1 MFNIDF
7 GSLPEKSKK
16 NLAPQEILELN
27 GLFTDPTIQQ
37 QLGNI
42 EEQRKIRQKW
52 KYLVYGGCTILTLGL
67 SYIFGGIEASGAEN
81 GIFMRLFAGF
91 FYTIGSGDDSF
102 APVITAAFLSYST
115 GIGLLYKKFAS
126 KIEIPLKSEVLQKI
140 CPLLYSKLEYSYDEK
155 YSFDELELL
164 RSKNFLSS
172 YDRLDKVEDS
182 VHFDVEKDGKIFSVN
197 WFELET
203 SEVRWSG
210 KNRRRVTTNHCYLM
224 KAVFPSA
231 RIPLMSDLFIMHD
244 EVDGWGGSNFILPVL
259 GIIFGTIFS
268 LILTLSITDSLS
280 GSLFMSVVIGG
291 CVWYMIYH
299 FRKNSQSKNRVQL
312 ENIEFEKLFDVKCE
326 DQVTSRMIITPAFMD
341 RIVSFV
347 NKTGNQYEFLMQGNT
362 MYIKRQI
369 SGSYLEAGTEK
380 NMLTNL
386 VGFTQFY
393 TDMREIIQFTYDMNL
408 MYLSKT
414 DTTKHIETETKITV
428 TPITINKVLDSKS
441 SFFSGLLSRYVLK
454 T

>member
-7 GSLPEKSKK
+7 GTLPEKAKK
-16 NLAPQEILELN
+16 NLAPEEIMTLN

-37 QLGNI
+37 QLENI

-52 KYLVYGGCTILTLGL
+52 KYAIYGGCTILTVFL
-67 SYIFGGIEASGAEN
+67 SFIFGSGESLP
-81 GIFMRLFAGF
+81 MRLINGF
-91 FYTIGSGDDSF
+91 FYTIGSGDNSF
-102 APVITAAFLSYST
+102 SPVIWAAIISYST

-126 KIEIPLKSEVLQKI
+126 KIEIPLKSEVLQKM

-164 RSKNFLSS
+164 RGKNFLSS
-172 YDRLDKVEDS
+172 YDSLEKVEDS
-182 VHFDVEKDGKIFSVN
+182 VHFGVEKDGKIFSVN
-197 WFELET
+197 GFELET
-203 SEVRWSG
+203 SEMRGSG

-231 RIPLMSDLFIMHD
+231 RIPLSSDLFIMHD
-244 EVDGWGGSNFILPVL
+244 EIDGGGNSITYIGPILGLIIGMVFSFIFLSIVIDTPSITFFLSIAIGL
-259 GIIFGTIFS
+259 GIG
-268 LILTLSITDSLS
+268 
-280 GSLFMSVVIGG
+280 
-291 CVWYMIYH
+291 YAIYH
-299 FRKNSQSKNRVQL
+299 FRKKSLYKNRVQL
-312 ENIEFEKLFDVKCE
+312 ENMEFEKLFDVKCE

-362 MYIKRQI
+362 MYIKRQVT
-369 SGSYLEAGTEK
+369 GSYLEAGTEK

-414 DTTKHIETETKITV
+414 DTTKHIETDSSLSTIN
-428 TPITINKVLDSKS
+428 PITITKISNSKS
-441 SFFSGLLSRYVLK
+441 SLFGGLLSRYVLK
-454 T
+454 M

>member
-7 GSLPEKSKK
+7 WTLPEISKK
-16 NLAPQEILELN
+16 NLAPEEILSLN
-27 GLFTDPTIQQ
+27 WLFQDPIIQK
-37 QLGNI
+37 QLEDI

-52 KYLVYGGCTILTLGL
+52 KYVIYGWCTGLALILSLVFWTGE
-67 SYIFGGIEASGAEN
+67 SIFTKI
-81 GIFMRLFAGF
+81 ITGF
-91 FYTIGSGDDSF
+91 FYTIWSGDNSF
-102 APVITAAFLSYST
+102 SPVIWSTAISYWL
-115 GIGLLYKKFAS
+115 GIGFLYKKFAS
-126 KIEIPLKSEVLQKI
+126 KIEIPLKTEVLQKM

-164 RSKNFLSS
+164 MGKNFLSS
-172 YDRLDKVEDS
+172 YDSLDKVEDS
-182 VHFDVEKDGKIFSVN
+182 VHFIVENDGKKFSLN
-197 WFELET
+197 GFELET

-224 KAVFPSA
+224 KAIFPNA
-231 RIPLMSDLFIMHD
+231 RIPLTSDLFIVHD
-244 EVDGWGGSNFILPVL
+244 EADGNGSSNGIMFIIL
-259 GIIFGTIFS
+259 GVFIS
-268 LILTLSITDSLS
+268 LIVGFMWIMAMTNHAGISFFVSLIISIGVWFTIRHFYKESL
-280 GSLFMSVVIGG
+280 
-291 CVWYMIYH
+291 
-299 FRKNSQSKNRVQL
+299 NKNRIQL

-341 RIVSFV
+341 RIVTFV
-347 NKTGNQYEFLMQGNT
+347 NKTGNQYEFMMQGNA

-369 SGSYLEAGTEK
+369 HRKYLEAGTEK

-414 DTTKHIETETKITV
+414 DNTV
-428 TPITINKVLDSKS
+428 NIDTANIWVIPIQMVKAWNQKT
-441 SFFSGLLSRYVLK
+441 SFLWWLLSRNILS

>member
-27 GLFTDPTIQQ
+27 GLFTDPTIQK
-37 QLGNI
+37 QLEDI

-52 KYLVYGGCTILTLGL
+52 KYLVYGGCSILTLGL
-67 SYIFGGIEASGAEN
+67 SYVFGGIGTEVEN
-81 GIFMRLFAGF
+81 NIFMRLFIGF

-102 APVITAAFLSYST
+102 SPVIWAAIISYSI

-126 KIEIPLKSEVLQKI
+126 KIEIPLKSEVLQKM

-164 RSKNFLSS
+164 RSNNFLSS
-172 YDRLDKVEDS
+172 YDSLDKVEDS
-182 VHFDVEKDGKIFSVN
+182 VHFGVEKDGKIFSVN
-197 WFELET
+197 GFELET

-231 RIPLMSDLFIMHD
+231 RIPLASDLFIIHD
-244 EVDGWGGSNFILPVL
+244 EADGWGGSNFILPML
-259 GIIFGTIFS
+259 GIIFGTLFS
-268 LILTLSITDSLS
+268 LILTLSIIDNIS
-280 GSLFMSVVIGG
+280 GSLFMSVIIGG
-291 CVWYMIYH
+291 CIWYMIYH
-299 FRKNSQSKNRVQL
+299 FRKNSQNKNRVQL

-369 SGSYLEAGTEK
+369 SGTYLEAGTEK

-414 DTTKHIETETKITV
+414 DTTKHIETETNIAVNPISMTKISD
-428 TPITINKVLDSKS
+428 NKS
-441 SFFSGLLSRYVLK
+441 SFFNGLLSRYVLK